1 MNNLDS
7 ENGAYCKSMMDN
19 ACPFTEEMYD
29 WSKKQIKEF
38 LYSNSSNDF
47 LFIRFTWEEL
57 GLTKQWYEKE
67 CRNLENDLLIIR
79 REIDLQ
85 WTKASDNSVFSEE
98 SLDSVFLSLKQ
109 SIGNIFIQPRKDI
122 DEDLDTLKENY
133 MVKLYRPLIK
143 EKVYFI
149 GSDVGG
155 GTGNDPSAFVIIDP
169 TNLEIAG
176 IFKNNK
182 INTSVYSS
190 LLQTLMEDH
199 LPNSYLFIENNS
211 LGSGVIS
218 NLLRKIPSR
227 LFYDYKL
234 PDKEKKKL
242 LHKTPNAIKYGVQTD
257 KTSRSL
263 MIDILFDVMEN
274 YKDELCYPEIYDEL
288 KTLVYSKNG
297 KVEHDSN
304 AHDDVIF
311 SYLMVK
317 YAMQFSNNISKF
329 LRDSSSIVSNM
340 QKVISKSH
348 LDTENP
354 NELAGDF
361 ARPNTEIDI
370 KEYSRL
376 SLQGL
381 SSEEIMKI
389 LSKPNSRQE
398 RTVNKQVLNLFNQ
411 LNR

>member
-1 MNNLDS
+1 
-7 ENGAYCKSMMDN
+7 MMDN

-29 WSKKQIKEF
+29 WSKEDIKSF
-38 LYSNSSNDF
+38 IYSNSSNDF
-47 LFIRFTWEEL
+47 IYIKFTWEEL

-67 CRNLENDLLIIR
+67 CRGLENDLLIIR

-98 SLDSVFLSLKQ
+98 SLDNVFLNLKQ
-109 SIGNIFIQPRKDI
+109 SIGNIFIQPKKDLDEDI
-122 DEDLDTLKENY
+122 DTFKETY
-133 MVKLYRPLIK
+133 MVKLYKPLIK

-155 GTGNDPSAFVIIDP
+155 GTGNDPSAFVIVDP
-169 TNLEIAG
+169 DNMDISG

-190 LLQTLMEDH
+190 VLHSLIVDH

-211 LGSGVIS
+211 LGSGVIG

-227 LFYDYKL
+227 LFFDYKL
-234 PDKEKKKL
+234 PDKDKKKI
-242 LHKTPNAIKYGVQTD
+242 LHKAPSNIKYGVQTD

-274 YKDELCYPEIYDEL
+274 YKEELYYPEIYDEL

-297 KVEHDSN
+297 KVEHDTN
-304 AHDDVIF
+304 AHDDIIF

-317 YAMQFSNNISKF
+317 YSMQYSNNISKF
-329 LRDSSSIVSNM
+329 LRDSSVIVSNM
-340 QKVISKSH
+340 RKVISKDY

-354 NELAGDF
+354 NELIGELSKPSID
-361 ARPNTEIDI
+361 IDI
-370 KEYSRL
+370 KEYSQL
-376 SLQGL
+376 VLQGL
-381 SSEEIMKI
+381 SSEEILKI
-389 LSKPNSRQE
+389 LARPNSRKE
-398 RTVNKQVLNLFNQ
+398 RTVNKQVLSLFNQ
-411 LNR
+411 LNK

>member
-1 MNNLDS
+1 
-7 ENGAYCKSMMDN
+7 
-19 ACPFTEEMYD
+19 
-29 WSKKQIKEF
+29 
-38 LYSNSSNDF
+38 
-47 LFIRFTWEEL
+47 
-57 GLTKQWYEKE
+57 
-67 CRNLENDLLIIR
+67 
-79 REIDLQ
+79 
-85 WTKASDNSVFSEE
+85 
-98 SLDSVFLSLKQ
+98 
-109 SIGNIFIQPRKDI
+109 
-122 DEDLDTLKENY
+122 
-133 MVKLYRPLIK
+133 
-143 EKVYFI
+143 
-149 GSDVGG
+149 
-155 GTGNDPSAFVIIDP
+155 
-169 TNLEIAG
+169 
-176 IFKNNK
+176 
-182 INTSVYSS
+182 
-190 LLQTLMEDH
+190 
-199 LPNSYLFIENNS
+199 
-211 LGSGVIS
+211 
-218 NLLRKIPSR
+218 
-227 LFYDYKL
+227 
-234 PDKEKKKL
+234 
-242 LHKTPNAIKYGVQTD
+242 
-257 KTSRSL
+257 